1 VRADILPL
9 LLLRP
14 GAASCEKIG
23 TGGSERVGEQG
34 GETPGGREVREDD
47 RPKRRKRAMEEADR
61 GLEGGEGGR
70 EEEGKLDDDEEEEE
84 GEEEEEE
91 EDGVENGAGV
101 GLLAFKIAVF
111 FVLDLH
117 C

>member
-1 VRADILPL
+1 MRADILPL

-14 GAASCEKIG
+14 GATSCEKIG

-47 RPKRRKRAMEEADR
+47 RPKRRKRAVEEADR

-70 EEEGKLDDDEEEEE
+70 EEERKLDD
-84 GEEEEEE
+84 EEEEEE

-101 GLLAFKIAVF
+101 GLLDFKIAVS
-111 FVLDLH
+111 FVLDFH